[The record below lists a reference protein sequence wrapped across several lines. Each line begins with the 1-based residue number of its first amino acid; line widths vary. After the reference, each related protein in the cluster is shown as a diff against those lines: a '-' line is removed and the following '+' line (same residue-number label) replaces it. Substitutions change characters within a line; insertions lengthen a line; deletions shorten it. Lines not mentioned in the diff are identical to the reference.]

1 MLPNHKMNNMPS
13 LQVREMP
20 PAIYNRLQKNAKKQ
34 HRSLAQEAVVTL
46 AKGLDTQVSNI
57 ERRTVLLDR
66 IALNP
71 VINTDDLPDPVA
83 FIREDR
89 ER

>member
-1 MLPNHKMNNMPS
+1 MPS

-20 PAIYNRLQKNAKKQ
+20 PAIYNKLQTNAQKQ

-46 AKGLDTQVSNI
+46 ARGLKTEVSNI
-57 ERRTVLLDR
+57 ERRKTLLDQ
-66 IALNP
+66 IAQNP
-71 VINTDDLPDPVA
+71 TIDNTQLPDPVA
-83 FIREDR
+83 LIREDR